1 MLQLK
6 CPIRTNHSNVNRK
19 KGCTMKK
26 KSSLLALVLACSV
39 VIGACSN
46 AENNTPPNQNDT
58 PDDNTSANT
67 EPADP
72 FGRYEEPVAITIGID
87 VDATDNELPSG
98 DTPLLNQ
105 YTRQIK
111 EALNVDVDHHFAAS
125 GQNYRQRISLAI
137 ASNDLPDAMVVNAV
151 ELRQLVEADQ
161 IADLTEIYERYA
173 SPEIKEI
180 IDNTNGA
187 ALDTV
192 TFDGKIMAL
201 PGVQAGSDGYH
212 LMWIRKDWL
221 DKLNLEPPTTMAE
234 LETVARA
241 FVEDD
246 PDGNGQKDTIGI
258 TGPES
263 GGKLY
268 ANFLESK
275 NNLYGFDPLFSA
287 HHSFPGYWV
296 EGEDGNPVYGSILP
310 ETREALA
317 SLRDLYAKGL
327 IDPEMAVRNKSEEPI
342 IAGKSGMFFAPWWMG
357 YGPLTNAVKTDPEAN
372 WQAYALPLDG
382 NGEFSPHI
390 ATVSDSF
397 VVVRKAYQHPE
408 LPMKLLNNLFKN
420 EQENTFDPSKGGPG
434 YYPLRVVYAP
444 SDETEFTVTAIRD
457 VLAGNK
463 TPEDYQDDKAY
474 KLLQSDL
481 QSIQS
486 VKGEPYDVMDI
497 NTWTPDANWGAW
509 TRSYSIMVGGS
520 PLVDTEMNEVQSLI
534 YEQTPMMESRW
545 VNLRKN
551 EDETF
556 LRIIMGAAPLE
567 TFDTFVEDW
576 KRQGG
581 DQITKE
587 VTDALAE

>member
-1 MLQLK
+1 
-6 CPIRTNHSNVNRK
+6 
-19 KGCTMKK
+19 MKK

-46 AENNTPPNQNDT
+46 AGNNTPPNQTDT
-58 PDDNTSANT
+58 PDNNTSANM

-72 FGRYEEPVAITIGID
+72 FGRYEEPVTINVGID
-87 VDATDNELPSG
+87 VDPTDNELPAG
-98 DTPLLNQ
+98 DTPMDNQ

-111 EALNVDVDHHFAAS
+111 EALNVEVNHHFAAS

-151 ELRQLVEADQ
+151 ELRQMVEADQ
-161 IADLTEIYERYA
+161 LADLTEVYERYA
-173 SPEIKEI
+173 SPEIREI
-180 IDNTNGA
+180 IESTNGA
-187 ALDTV
+187 ALNAV
-192 TFDGKIMAL
+192 TFDGKIMGI
-201 PGVQAGSDGYH
+201 PGVQANADGYH
-212 LMWIRKDWL
+212 LMWLRKDWL

-246 PDGNGQKDTIGI
+246 PDGNGQRDTIGI

-275 NNLYGFDPLFSA
+275 NNLYGFDPIFSA
-287 HHSFPGYWV
+287 HHSYPGYWV

-317 SLRDLYAKGL
+317 SLRDLYSKGL
-327 IDPEMAVRNKSEEPI
+327 IDPEMAVRNKADEPI
-342 IAGKSGMFFAPWWMG
+342 IAGKSGIFFAPWWMG
-357 YGPLTNAVKTDPEAN
+357 YGPLTNAVKNNQEAN
-372 WQAYALPLDG
+372 WQAYALPLDDEG
-382 NGEFSPHI
+382 VFNAHI
-390 ATVSDSF
+390 ATPSTDF
-397 VVVRKAYQHPE
+397 VVVRKGYEHPE
-408 LPMKLLNNLFKN
+408 VAMKLSNNLLKQ

-434 YYPLRVVYAP
+434 YYPLRVVHAP
-444 SDETEFTVTAIRD
+444 SDEIEFTVEATREL
-457 VLAGNK
+457 LAGNK
-463 TPEDYQDDKAY
+463 TAEDYQDAKTY

-481 QSIQS
+481 ASIKS
-486 VKGEPYDVMDI
+486 IKNEPYDVLDI
-497 NTWTPDANWGAW
+497 ETWNPEANWGAW

-520 PLVDTEMNEVQSLI
+520 PLVDTNINEVPSLI
-534 YEQTPMMESRW
+534 YEQTPMMENRW
-545 VNLRKN
+545 VNLRKI

-581 DQITKE
+581 DQITQE
-587 VTDALAE
+587 VADALAE